1 MSAPEVTARGYRPY
15 TNTGWRQLANTWPIA
30 MIAVGAIISVGWA
43 VVLLWLMLG
52 LLNLAL

>member
-1 MSAPEVTARGYRPY
+1 MSTPEVTARGYRPY
-15 TNTGWRQLANTWPIA
+15 ANTGWHQLAKAWPIA
-30 MIAVGAIISVGWA
+30 LIAVGAVISFGWA